1 MPQTLALILSLLSIT
16 ISVFVID
23 KSYKSYK
30 KENEIH
36 DKIIKDVTEYPYLAK
51 AAMKYFPEWK
61 EEIMRITDKQN

>member
-16 ISVFVID
+16 ISVFVI
-23 KSYKSYK
+23 YKSYK
-30 KENEIH
+30 EKNEIH